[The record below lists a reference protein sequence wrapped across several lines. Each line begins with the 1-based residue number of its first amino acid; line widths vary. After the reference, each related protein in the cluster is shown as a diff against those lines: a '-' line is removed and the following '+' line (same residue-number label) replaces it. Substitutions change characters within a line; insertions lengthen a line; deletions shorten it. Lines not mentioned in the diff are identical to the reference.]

1 MSNTLKLVNFF
12 NQKNIKMKWG
22 SFVGSLT
29 PLLLLQTVCLNA
41 EFDVA
46 KCSTSIHP
54 DYLCQ
59 KVTEAEMRMHTFHG
73 GLKPHVARKHCKSKI
88 AHQGFFLFSN
98 KNEKFPVPKTVPEK
112 DREEWDDVFH
122 IKLPALL
129 RQAAYKKAF
138 SPIFARIIGQEK
150 VSKKFGR
157 FGDGRRLQLKLSV
170 AFKVANNR
178 LQQASSV
185 QATRRAQAEID
196 LLTTARRMLANH
208 YRALI
213 QVFVPGRSF
222 TTLAHVVLLQ
232 MCPYEVPRTID
243 DGEYLSFI
251 QSRDGAMPQDIHMD
265 SFAPGWSFLTALE
278 HDQELLILWN
288 GHKVAAW

>member
-1 MSNTLKLVNFF
+1 
-12 NQKNIKMKWG
+12 
-22 SFVGSLT
+22 
-29 PLLLLQTVCLNA
+29 
-41 EFDVA
+41 
-46 KCSTSIHP
+46 
-54 DYLCQ
+54 
-59 KVTEAEMRMHTFHG
+59 MRMHTFHG

-196 LLTTARRMLANH
+196 LLTRARRMLANH
-208 YRALI
+208 YRRNTAHLFRFLCL
-213 QVFVPGRSF
+213 VGVSRRSLMLCF
-222 TTLAHVVLLQ
+222 CRCVRMRSRGPSITEST
-232 MCPYEVPRTID
+232 CR
-243 DGEYLSFI
+243 LSNRGMGPCLKTFI
-251 QSRDGAMPQDIHMD
+251 WIRLHPVGL
-265 SFAPGWSFLTALE
+265 F
-278 HDQELLILWN
+278 
-288 GHKVAAW
+288 

>member
-1 MSNTLKLVNFF
+1 
-12 NQKNIKMKWG
+12 MKWG

-88 AHQGFFLFSN
+88 THQGFFLFSN

-170 AFKVANNR
+170 AFKVANKPT
-178 LQQASSV
+178 
-185 QATRRAQAEID
+185 AT
-196 LLTTARRMLANH
+196 
-208 YRALI
+208 
-213 QVFVPGRSF
+213 
-222 TTLAHVVLLQ
+222 
-232 MCPYEVPRTID
+232 
-243 DGEYLSFI
+243 SFI
-251 QSRDGAMPQDIHMD
+251 RPCDTTSSGGNRFVDHSPQDACK
-265 SFAPGWSFLTALE
+265 SLPCTCPGFC
-278 HDQELLILWN
+278 
-288 GHKVAAW
+288 AW